1 MCVRVRYWSIIPPI
15 QFTLSKSQNSVQNSL
30 DQEIPF
36 SMPFPKVYGSYTS
49 PPDVSTCAL
58 GRVRITPSEDCC
70 NKILQAY
77 SSPPPPD
84 LTEKQSKNFKK
95 QVHKT
100 VVNTANS
107 EIKRYTKNYDCVH
120 VEVTLSDILLQST
133 SGDIAAAFLD
143 AGAEAVVV
151 SKEGAELSRVD
162 KRRIVVNWGEGGG
175 GGYQ

>member
-1 MCVRVRYWSIIPPI
+1 
-15 QFTLSKSQNSVQNSL
+15 
-30 DQEIPF
+30 
-36 SMPFPKVYGSYTS
+36 MPFPKVYGSYTS